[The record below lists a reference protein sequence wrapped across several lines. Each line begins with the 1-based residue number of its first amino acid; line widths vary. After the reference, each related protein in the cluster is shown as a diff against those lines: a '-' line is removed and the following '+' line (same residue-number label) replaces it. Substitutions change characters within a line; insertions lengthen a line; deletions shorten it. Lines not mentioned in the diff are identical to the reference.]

1 MPVQW
6 PAEFFEIVDGRS
18 NEPGRNSN
26 PPDDA
31 WAGATYTELIVAG
44 VTRDRYA
51 TISGRGLDWGSVP
64 MRLFQ
69 KAKKL
74 GTWDPQAIDFTR
86 DRPDWDAFTADERD
100 FLLRTLALFQAG
112 EEGVTQDLLPLIM
125 VVADEGRLE
134 EEIYLTS
141 FLWEEA
147 KHVEFF
153 RRWLDEV
160 AVAKEDLN
168 RYLTPSYRLLFLEEL
183 PGALN
188 ALKTD
193 KSTNSQIRASVTY
206 NMIIEGV
213 LAETGYHGFRESLE
227 ANGKLPGLLEGIRY
241 TSRDESRH
249 IRYGVFLLDRLINA
263 SPDGWEVMNQRM
275 NELLGPALSVVSEF
289 WEDYDEDNGPFG
301 QRMDTYIDYASTQF
315 DKRMKVLER
324 DRGKSFDEIVKAAVA
339 DLKEED
345 LVHAQAT

>member
-1 MPVQW
+1 M
-6 PAEFFEIVDGRS
+6 
-18 NEPGRNSN
+18 
-26 PPDDA
+26 
-31 WAGATYTELIVAG
+31 ATGTTHQG
-44 VTRDRYA
+44 YA
-51 TISGRGLDWGSVP
+51 TISRRGLDWDSVP

-74 GTWDPQAIDFTR
+74 GTWDPQALDFSH
-86 DRPDWDAFTADERD
+86 DKPDWDAFDPTEKD

-112 EEGVTQDLLPLIM
+112 EEGVTKDLLPLIM
-125 VVADEGRLE
+125 AVAEEGRIE

-160 AVAKEDLN
+160 AVAKDDLDD
-168 RYLTPSYRLLFLEEL
+168 YLTPSYKHLFFEEL
-183 PGALN
+183 PQALN

-193 KSTNSQIRASVTY
+193 RSTNAQIRASVTY

-213 LAETGYHGFRESLE
+213 LAETGYHGFRQSLE

-241 TSRDESRH
+241 TARDESRH
-249 IRYGVFLLDRLINA
+249 IRYGVFLLNRLINA

-275 NELLGPALSVVSEF
+275 NELLGPALGVISEF
-289 WEDYDEDNGPFG
+289 WEHYDDEHGPFG
-301 QRMDTYIDYASTQF
+301 QRMTTFIDFASTQF

-324 DRGKSFDEIVKAAVA
+324 DRGKSIEEIVEAAVS
-339 DLKEED
+339 DIREED
-345 LVHAQAT
+345 LVQAQAN

>member
-1 MPVQW
+1 MT
-6 PAEFFEIVDGRS
+6 
-18 NEPGRNSN
+18 
-26 PPDDA
+26 
-31 WAGATYTELIVAG
+31 AGFARAG
-44 VTRDRYA
+44 YA
-51 TISGRGLDWGSVP
+51 TISGRGLDWDSVP

-74 GTWDPQAIDFTR
+74 GTWDPQALDFSR
-86 DRPDWDAFTADERD
+86 DGADWASFTDQERD
-100 FLLRTLALFQAG
+100 FLLRTLSLFQAG
-112 EEGVTQDLLPLIM
+112 EEGVTSDLLPLIM
-125 VVADEGRLE
+125 AVADEGRLE

-160 AVAKEDLN
+160 AVAKEDLAH
-168 RYLTPSYRLLFLEEL
+168 YMTPSYRHLFLVEL
-183 PGALN
+183 PSALS

-193 KSTNSQIRASVTY
+193 RSVEAQIRASVTY

-213 LAETGYHGFRESLE
+213 LAETGYHGFRQSLE
-227 ANGKLPGLLEGIRY
+227 AAHKLPGLLDGIRL

-249 IRYGVFLLDRLINA
+249 IRYGVFLLDRLINQ

-275 NELLGPALSVVSEF
+275 NELLGPALGVVTEF
-289 WEDYDEDNGPFG
+289 WEHYDDENGPFG

-324 DRGKSFDEIVKAAVA
+324 DRGKNIDEIVKAAVA
-339 DLKEED
+339 DLAED
-345 LVHAQAT
+345 EVAPATVGAGD

>member
-1 MPVQW
+1 
-6 PAEFFEIVDGRS
+6 
-18 NEPGRNSN
+18 
-26 PPDDA
+26 
-31 WAGATYTELIVAG
+31 
-44 VTRDRYA
+44 
-51 TISGRGLDWGSVP
+51 

-74 GTWDPQAIDFTR
+74 GTWDPQALDFSR
-86 DRPDWDAFTADERD
+86 DGADWATFTDQERD
-100 FLLRTLALFQAG
+100 FLLRTLSLFQAG
-112 EEGVTQDLLPLIM
+112 EEGVTSDLLPLIM
-125 VVADEGRLE
+125 TVADEGRLE

-160 AVAKEDLN
+160 AVAKEDLAH
-168 RYLTPSYRLLFLEEL
+168 YMTPSYRHLFLVEL
-183 PGALN
+183 PSALS

-193 KSTNSQIRASVTY
+193 RSVEAQIRASVTY

-213 LAETGYHGFRESLE
+213 LAETGYHGFRQSLE
-227 ANGKLPGLLEGIRY
+227 AAHKLPGLLDGIRL

-249 IRYGVFLLDRLINA
+249 IRYGVFLLDRLINQ
-263 SPDGWEVMNQRM
+263 SPDGWDVMNQRM
-275 NELLGPALSVVSEF
+275 NELLGPALGVVTEF
-289 WEDYDEDNGPFG
+289 WEHYDDENGPFG

-324 DRGKSFDEIVKAAVA
+324 DRGKSIDDIVKAAVA
-339 DLKEED
+339 DLAEEEASSQ
-345 LVHAQAT
+345 LVHAEAT